1 MLSLV
6 RSRRKNR
13 VDAPLAGALGKAT
26 IVCVPDPAAQRRL
39 VGVVTVDDQPYFRKA
54 AHDVIDAT
62 PGFEAVGEACSA
74 EEAIALLDAA
84 RPELVLMDVR
94 MPGVDGI
101 EATRRIKAEHPD
113 VVVVL
118 ISIEDPA
125 NVPPHAHKVGAAAL
139 VRKQDF
145 KPSLLRRL
153 WVTHGAD

>member
-1 MLSLV
+1 M
-6 RSRRKNR
+6 
-13 VDAPLAGALGKAT
+13 DAPLAGAGGRAT

-39 VGVVTVDDQPYFRKA
+39 VGVVTVDDQPYFRQA

-74 EEAIALLDAA
+74 EEAMALLEEAE
-84 RPELVLMDVR
+84 PELVLMDVR

-125 NVPPHAHKVGAAAL
+125 NAPSHAHDVGAAAF

-145 KPSLLRRL
+145 KPSMLHEL
-153 WVTHGAD
+153 WLAHGAD